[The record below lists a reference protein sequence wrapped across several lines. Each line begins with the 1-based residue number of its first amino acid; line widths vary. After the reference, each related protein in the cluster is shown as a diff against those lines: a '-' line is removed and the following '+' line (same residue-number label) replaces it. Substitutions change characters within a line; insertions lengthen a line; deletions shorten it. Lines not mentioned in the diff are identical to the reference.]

1 AERLGMPRWLV
12 DKSRGRGR
20 AADLERALL
29 VLRRLDLELK
39 SARDEGPAS
48 TPRCSRSLARRS
60 ERAHRVREA
69 GDLAGRAV
77 AVQHALGDRLV
88 ELARGPRQRLGGGR
102 VARRDRRAYRAH
114 QVAEMSLQR
123 PVAQPT
129 LLALPMALERRGM
142 VR

>member
-60 ERAHRVREA
+60 QRAHRVREA

-88 ELARGPRQRLGGGR
+88 ELARGPRQRLRGGGR
-102 VARRDRRAYRAH
+102 VARRDRRAYGAH
-114 QVAEMSLQR
+114 QVAEMGLHR
-123 PVAQPT
+123 PVAQPA
-129 LLALPMALERRGM
+129 LLALPMALER
-142 VR
+142 